1 MNIEV
6 AFNDLE
12 EAEAKYRGMF
22 ENAVEG
28 IYQSTP
34 DGRYLT
40 VNAALARLY
49 GYERPE
55 ELLNQVS
62 DIQNEIYVDPS
73 MRELFRREIESAG
86 FVRGLEYQVR
96 RRDGRIIWISESA
109 RMVCNT
115 EGGVRYYEGFIDDIT
130 ARKEAEAE
138 LNYERDLLGALM
150 DGSEEHIYF
159 KDLESRFIRC
169 SAALVRVLNMKSAK
183 EVVGKR
189 DSDFFSKEHASAAFD
204 DEQKIIRSGEPT
216 IGKVEKETW
225 LDGHVTW
232 ALSSKMPLRN
242 REGKI
247 VGTFGISK
255 DITPIKDAEAKLD
268 QVHKQLLEASRQAG
282 MAEVATSVLHNVGNV
297 LNSVNVSGSLIAD
310 KVRNSRVVNLAKIV
324 TLLQAHKTDFASFFN
339 ENPKGK
345 QLPGYLAELA
355 AHLTQEQA
363 DILHE
368 VGSLVENITHI
379 KEIVTMQQNYA
390 SSSGILESL
399 KAADLVEDA
408 LRMNLGAMSR
418 HNVKVE
424 RDFADVPPILTEK
437 HKVLQILVN
446 LIRNAKYACDDSGRD
461 DKLIRLQVRN
471 GDGRVKISV
480 TDNGVGI
487 TADNL
492 TRIFNHGFTTRK
504 DGHGFGLHSGALA
517 AKELGGTLV
526 VFSEGT
532 GRGAAFTLE
541 LPTQP
546 PESDS

>member
-1 MNIEV
+1 MKIEIS
-6 AFNDLE
+6 FDDLQ
-12 EAEAKYRGMF
+12 EAEARYRGMF

-73 MRELFRREIESAG
+73 MREQFRREIESAG

-109 RMVCNT
+109 RMVCNA
-115 EGGVRYYEGFIDDIT
+115 EGRVRYYEGFIDDIT

-138 LNYERDLLGALM
+138 LNYERDLLRALM

-169 SAALVRVLNMKSAK
+169 SEAMARAFNVKSAR
-183 EVVGKR
+183 ELVGKR
-189 DSDFFSKEHASAAFD
+189 DSDFFSNEHAFEAFE
-204 DEQKIIRSGEPT
+204 DEQKIIYTGEPM
-216 IGKVEKETW
+216 IGKAEKETW
-225 LDGHVTW
+225 PDGRVTW
-232 ALSSKMPLRN
+232 ALSSKMPLWN
-242 REGKI
+242 RVGKI
-247 VGTFGISK
+247 VGTFGVSK

-268 QVHKQLLEASRQAG
+268 QVHKQLLETSRQAG

-297 LNSVNVSGSLIAD
+297 LNSVNISSSLIAE
-310 KVRNSRVVNLAKIV
+310 KVRDSKVVNLAKVV
-324 TLLQAHKTDFASFFN
+324 TLLQAHEKDLGSFFN

-345 QLPGYLAELA
+345 HLPGYVAELA
-355 AHLTQEQA
+355 KHLKEEQE

-368 VGSLVENITHI
+368 VGSLAENIIHI
-379 KEIVTMQQNYA
+379 KEIVTMQQSHA
-390 SSSGILESL
+390 KSSGVRESL

-424 RDFADVPPILTEK
+424 RDFANVPPILTEK

-446 LIRNAKYACDDSGRD
+446 LIRNAKHACDDSGRD
-461 DKLIRLQVRN
+461 DKQINLQVRN

-480 TDNGVGI
+480 IDNGVGI
-487 TADNL
+487 PVENL

-504 DGHGFGLHSGALA
+504 DGHGFGLHSSALA
-517 AKELGGTLV
+517 AKELGGNLV

-541 LPTQP
+541 LPAQP
-546 PESDS
+546 PKSDS